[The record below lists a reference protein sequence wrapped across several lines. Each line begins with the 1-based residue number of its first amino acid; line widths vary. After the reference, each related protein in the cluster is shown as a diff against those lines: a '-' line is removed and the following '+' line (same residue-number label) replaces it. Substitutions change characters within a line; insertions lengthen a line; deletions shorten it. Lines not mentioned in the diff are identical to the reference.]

1 MCKSNYL
8 LTAVA
13 EREGWEWHRG
23 SSRRW
28 APSICHS
35 TPQPPPHPPPAFI
48 LSLCLSL
55 VLSFSLSLYLSLCLS
70 ICLDTCL
77 QLSIIQCDM
86 FLFMINSTDDILLN
100 VCVPL
105 VLPTGSAKII
115 ILAPPLVGQT
125 DSKLT
130 PLVESVLRSQSKSI
144 TAFIVFRKVN
154 LILILLCI

>member
-1 MCKSNYL
+1 M
-8 LTAVA
+8 
-13 EREGWEWHRG
+13 G
-23 SSRRW
+23 SVHLPLR
-28 APSICHS
+28 S
-35 TPQPPPHPPPAFI
+35 TPQPPSHPLPLFCLSVCPSCSH
-48 LSLCLSL
+48 SLCPSI
-55 VLSFSLSLYLSLCLS
+55 SLSLCLS

-86 FLFMINSTDDILLN
+86 FLFMINSTDHILLN